1 MESRKTVLM
10 SLFAG
15 QHWRCRCDEWTCGH
29 RLGGGGDELGEAH
42 GHVYTTVFAVAYK
55 REPAAAA
62 LQHRELS
69 LKLCNDRDGEDGGSG
84 SEVPEWGDTCM
95 RIADSRCCTTE
106 TNAIL

>member
-1 MESRKTVLM
+1 MDVWTQVGGRVGRT
-10 SLFAG
+10 G
-15 QHWRCRCDEWTCGH
+15 RGPWTCVH
-29 RLGGGGDELGEAH
+29 YR
-42 GHVYTTVFAVAYK
+42 VAVAYK